1 MRNVSVNNGE
11 RRMSR
16 HVVASIIASTIVSG
30 AVIAAEKDPGPDRG
44 VRFNSPGVLDLADR
58 SQKIAGGKA
67 VVVAELPAG
76 DAAEIFSASEQG
88 EAQPG
93 LRFSDDEFGCA
104 KPSRKCSL
112 EQERKRLASAGLS
125 RPSMAS
131 EALGLLPV
139 GAVKR
144 DGKRLTITPA
154 SGAPVTF
161 IDWTVAAT
169 KSADGDDETHWYL
182 GRMPT
187 SGYERVEV
195 QFGHDAPGDFLINP
209 QSGKVA
215 FVHNGSDIAAP
226 SPDGKLLVTFNTLNP
241 PPSIR
246 VAALDA
252 TGPRL
257 VLQCEAGQGSTH
269 VTPVF
274 KGWHDANSFDLVLEI
289 GEQSKSMVRLAMRL
303 TRSGGNWLVAAGDLT
318 RVTQIGF
325 VCHDAADKP

>member
-1 MRNVSVNNGE
+1 MNALPKIVLVGCAGLVSSAPLAVN
-11 RRMSR
+11 
-16 HVVASIIASTIVSG
+16 
-30 AVIAAEKDPGPDRG
+30 AAGQEQG
-44 VRFNSPGVLDLADR
+44 VRFNSAGVLDLADR
-58 SQKIAGGKA
+58 SQKIVAGRPVA
-67 VVVAELPAG
+67 VVELPAEA
-76 DAAEIFSASEQG
+76 AAEIFSAAERG
-88 EAQPG
+88 EAQPD

-112 EQERKRLASAGLS
+112 EQERKLLQAAG
-125 RPSMAS
+125 AT
-131 EALGLLPV
+131 A
-139 GAVKR
+139 KR

-161 IDWTVAAT
+161 IDWNVAAT

-182 GRMPT
+182 GRSSG

-209 QSGKVA
+209 KSGKVA
-215 FVHNGSDIAAP
+215 FVHNGADIAAP

-252 TGPRL
+252 GGPRL
-257 VLQCEAGQGSTH
+257 ILQCETAEAGTR

-274 KGWHDANSFDLVLEI
+274 KGWHDAQTFDLVFEV
-289 GEQSKSMVRLAMRL
+289 GEQSKSMLRLAMRL
-303 TRSGGNWLVAAGDLT
+303 ARGSGGWQVFAGDGA

-325 VCHDAADKP
+325 SCHDAAP

>member
-1 MRNVSVNNGE
+1 LIVSVVLVTATMGTANSAGDD
-11 RRMSR
+11 
-16 HVVASIIASTIVSG
+16 
-30 AVIAAEKDPGPDRG
+30 KG
-44 VRFNSPGVLDLADR
+44 VRFNTPGVLDLAER
-58 SQKIAGGKA
+58 SQKIAGGTA
-67 VVVAELPAG
+67 VVIAELAG
-76 DAAEIFSASEQG
+76 EDAAEIFSAAEVG

-93 LRFSDDEFGCA
+93 LRFSDDEFGCN

-112 EQERKRLASAGLS
+112 EHERKLLEAAG
-125 RPSMAS
+125 AT
-131 EALGLLPV
+131 A
-139 GAVKR
+139 KR
-144 DGKRLTITPA
+144 DGKRLTVTPA
-154 SGAPVTF
+154 SGVPVVF
-161 IDWTVAAT
+161 IDWTVAVT

-182 GRMPT
+182 GRMPG

-215 FVHNGSDIAAP
+215 FVHNGADIAAL

-257 VLQCEAGQGSTH
+257 ALQCEAGQGSTH

-274 KGWHDANSFDLVLEI
+274 KGWHDANSFDLVFEI

-303 TRSGGNWLVAAGDLT
+303 KQGSGGWQLAAGDGA
-318 RVTQIGF
+318 RVAQIGF
-325 VCHDAADKP
+325 SCHAAAGGS

>member
-1 MRNVSVNNGE
+1 MVVSKPKMCTALGSKAILALVLAPT
-11 RRMSR
+11 
-16 HVVASIIASTIVSG
+16 VAAAAGTG
-30 AVIAAEKDPGPDRG
+30 AVDQGL
-44 VRFNSPGVLDLADR
+44 RFNSAGVLDLADR
-58 SQKIAGGKA
+58 TQEIDGGGTVA
-67 VVVAELPAG
+67 VVDLPAE
-76 DAAEIFSASEQG
+76 DAAEIFSAAEVG
-88 EAQPG
+88 EAQAG

-112 EQERKRLASAGLS
+112 DHERKLLETAG
-125 RPSMAS
+125 PA
-131 EALGLLPV
+131 A
-139 GAVKR
+139 KR

-154 SGAPVTF
+154 NGAPIAF
-161 IDWTVAAT
+161 IDWNVAAT

-182 GRMPT
+182 GRLPG

-215 FVHNGSDIAAP
+215 FVHNGADIAAP

-257 VLQCEAGQGSTH
+257 VLQCETGQGSMH

-274 KGWHDANSFDLVLEI
+274 KGWHDANSLDLVFEI

-303 TRSGGNWLVAAGDLT
+303 TRSSDGWKVAAGDVA
-318 RVTQIGF
+318 RVTQTGF
-325 VCHDAADKP
+325 VCHDSADSR